1 MSNQPETNET
11 PATGYTPAPRKSG
24 LPRFFDC
31 SAASLWAFYRASFL
45 CLLGFLPVRRWLF
58 SARWAAQRC

>member
-11 PATGYTPAPRKSG
+11 PATGYTPAPRKVG
-24 LPRFFDC
+24 LPRFFELLGRD
-31 SAASLWAFYRASFL
+31 LWAFYRASFL
-45 CLLGFLPVRRWLF
+45 CLRF

>member
-11 PATGYTPAPRKSG
+11 PATGYTPAPRKVG
-24 LPRFFDC
+24 LPRFLNC
-31 SAASLWAFYRASFL
+31 SAATCGRSTGASFL
-45 CLLGFLPVRRWLF
+45 CLLGFLPIRRWRF